1 MRNLTTALRIF
12 FFLIFCTSPLA
23 FETNKT
29 ATFENAEQLDPSRI
43 KRLITKYK
51 NTASENEP
59 QALNNL
65 GTLYL
70 KGLGVD
76 KNEKQA
82 KEYFLLAAKLGF
94 PPAMYHVG
102 LIFHKGLGV
111 SADPARAEYWFRK
124 AAALGD
130 VDAQFFLATIL
141 ASKVDD
147 EKKILESLE
156 WFQLAAQNGLVTAQ
170 YNLAI
175 TRKRVNPS
183 QMFDETSIYW
193 LNAAAEKLH
202 FESLKALYVF
212 HYSDRNR
219 NDSLSN
225 VVSKLKR
232 IAELG
237 DERAQYLLGLSYY
250 AGKGIYLDEQEGL
263 FWIKQAA
270 LGGLLEAREYQR
282 LFSISKTSPQSKAVE
297 YLRSDYFSKQTDIS
311 KLKSNQIQTKIK

>member
-12 FFLIFCTSPLA
+12 SFLIFCISPLA

-43 KRLITKYK
+43 KKIITRYK
-51 NTASENEP
+51 STVSENEP

-70 KGLGVD
+70 KGLGVN

-94 PPAMYHVG
+94 PPAMYHLG

-124 AAALGD
+124 AATLGD
-130 VDAQFFLATIL
+130 ADAQFFLATIL

-175 TRKRVNPS
+175 TRKRINPS
-183 QMFDETSIYW
+183 QVFDKTSIYW
-193 LNAAAEKLH
+193 LKKAAEKLH
-202 FESLKALYVF
+202 FESLKALYFF
-212 HYSDRNR
+212 HYADKNK

-225 VVSKLKR
+225 VLTKLKR
-232 IAELG
+232 LAELG

-250 AGKGIYLDEQEGL
+250 AGKGVYLDKQEGL

-270 LGGLLEAREYQR
+270 LGGLLEAQKYQKI
-282 LFSISKTSPQSKAVE
+282 LSISKKSPQSKAIE
-297 YLRSDYFSKQTDIS
+297 YLRADYFSRQTEIS

>member
-12 FFLIFCTSPLA
+12 FFLIFCINPLA

-29 ATFENAEQLDPSRI
+29 TTFEDAEQLDPSRI
-43 KRLITKYK
+43 KKLITKYK
-51 NTASENEP
+51 HTASDNEP

-70 KGLGVD
+70 MGLGVS
-76 KNEKQA
+76 KNEKRA
-82 KEYFLLAAKLGF
+82 KEYFLSAAKLGF

-102 LIFHKGLGV
+102 LIFHRGLGV

-124 AAALGD
+124 AATLGD
-130 VDAQFFLATIL
+130 TDAQFFLATIL

-147 EKKILESLE
+147 KKKILESLE
-156 WFQLAAQNGLVTAQ
+156 WFQLAAHNGLVTAQ

-183 QMFDETSIYW
+183 RVFDKTSIYW

-202 FESLKALYVF
+202 FESLKALYFF
-212 HYSDRNR
+212 HYSDRNK

-232 IAELG
+232 LAELG

-250 AGKGIYLDEQEGL
+250 AGKGIYLDEQEGF
-263 FWIKQAA
+263 FWIKEAA
-270 LGGLLEAREYQR
+270 LGGLLEAQEYQR
-282 LFSISKTSPQSKAVE
+282 LLSISKKSPQSKAIE
-297 YLRSDYFSKQTDIS
+297 YLRSDYFSKQTFQ
-311 KLKSNQIQTKIK
+311 N

>member
-12 FFLIFCTSPLA
+12 FFLILCNNPLA

-29 ATFENAEQLDPSRI
+29 TTFENAEQLDTLRI
-43 KRLITKYK
+43 KLITKYK
-51 NTASENEP
+51 NTTSENEP

-70 KGLGVD
+70 KGLGVS

-82 KEYFLLAAKLGF
+82 KEYFLSAAKLGF
-94 PPAMYHVG
+94 PPAMYHLG
-102 LIFHKGLGV
+102 LIFHKGLESPPTQLGPNIG
-111 SADPARAEYWFRK
+111 SGK

-130 VDAQFFLATIL
+130 ADAQFFLATIL

-147 EKKILESLE
+147 EKNILESLE
-156 WFQLAAQNGLVTAQ
+156 WFKLAAQNGLVTAQ

-183 QMFDETSIYW
+183 RVFDKTSIDW
-193 LNAAAEKLH
+193 LNVAAEKLH
-202 FESLKALYVF
+202 FESLKALYFF
-212 HYSDRNR
+212 HYSDRNK

-232 IAELG
+232 LAELG
-237 DERAQYLLGLSYY
+237 DERA
-250 AGKGIYLDEQEGL
+250 
-263 FWIKQAA
+263 
-270 LGGLLEAREYQR
+270 
-282 LFSISKTSPQSKAVE
+282 AVPSWFVI
-297 YLRSDYFSKQTDIS
+297 LCWQGDIFG
-311 KLKSNQIQTKIK
+311 

>member
-1 MRNLTTALRIF
+1 M
-12 FFLIFCTSPLA
+12 A
-23 FETNKT
+23 FETNNT
-29 ATFENAEQLDPSRI
+29 ASVENAEQLDPSRI
-43 KRLITKYK
+43 NQLITKYK
-51 NTASENEP
+51 STASEHEP

-65 GTLYL
+65 GTLHL
-70 KGLGVD
+70 KGLGVS

-94 PPAMYHVG
+94 APAMYHLG

-111 SADPARAEYWFRK
+111 SVDQARAEHWFRK

-130 VDAQFFLATIL
+130 ADAQFFLATIL

-147 EKKILESLE
+147 EKNILESLE
-156 WFQLAAQNGLVTAQ
+156 WFKLAAQNGLVTAQ

-183 QMFDETSIYW
+183 RVFDKTSIHW

-202 FESLKALYVF
+202 FESLKALYFF
-212 HYSDRNR
+212 HYSDRNK

-232 IAELG
+232 LAELG

-250 AGKGIYLDEQEGL
+250 AGKGIYLDEQEGF
-263 FWIKQAA
+263 FWIKEAA
-270 LGGLLEAREYQR
+270 LGGLLEAQEYQR
-282 LFSISKTSPQSKAVE
+282 LLSISKKSPQSKIIE
-297 YLRSDYFSKQTDIS
+297 YLR
-311 KLKSNQIQTKIK
+311 